1 MHPHLSE
8 RLVRLQLEEALGR
21 EGLFNERV
29 RLESPGY
36 PRFLVHFVNNN
47 GVERLIR
54 FDCTNYDFDAIEVE
68 PVDPITH
75 EPLPANNW
83 MLRGGGGFPT
93 HHMKNGRPFLCIDG
107 TRDYYTH
114 EGHRPNVTG
123 QRWEQLRGD
132 LRIADLIRVISNKFA
147 EGAWT

>member
-1 MHPHLSE
+1 MHPRLSE

-21 EGLFNERV
+21 EGLFNDRV
-29 RLESPGY
+29 QLESPGY
-36 PRFLVHFVNNN
+36 PRFFVRFTNSN

-54 FDCTNYDFDAIEVE
+54 FDCTNYDFDAIEIE

-75 EPLPANNW
+75 APLPADDW
-83 MLRGGGGFPT
+83 MLRGGGGFPP
-93 HHMKNGRPFLCIDG
+93 HHMKNGGPFLCLDG

-114 EGHRPNVTG
+114 EGHRPTVTG
-123 QRWEQLRGD
+123 QRWEQLRGE
-132 LRIADLIRVISNKFA
+132 LRITDLIRVISNKFT